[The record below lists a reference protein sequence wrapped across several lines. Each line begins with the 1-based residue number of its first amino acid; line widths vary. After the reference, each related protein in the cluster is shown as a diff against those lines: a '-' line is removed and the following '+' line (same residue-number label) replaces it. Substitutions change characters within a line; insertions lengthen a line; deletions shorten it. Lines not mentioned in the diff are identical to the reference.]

1 MYRNKVMLCGRTTKA
16 IEVRKTTTGKS
27 VTTFSLAVD
36 DGKDANGQGKAI
48 FVNCT
53 AWENT
58 ANLLSQYC
66 RKGSLIGVEGHLTQ
80 KRWEDKQVTLTEV
93 FVENVQFLESKKA
106 EQPQE
111 PVQEPV
117 QEPQT
122 QYTLSIT
129 SDDLPF

>member
-16 IEVRKTTTGKS
+16 IDLRKTNTGKS

-53 AWENT
+53 AWEGT
-58 ANLLSQYC
+58 ANLLAQYC
-66 RKGSLIGVEGHLTQ
+66 GKGSLIGIEGHLVQ
-80 KRWEDKQVTLTEV
+80 KRWEEKQVTLTEV
-93 FVENVQFLESKKA
+93 FVEGIQFLESRR
-106 EQPQE
+106 ESTQE
-111 PVQEPV
+111 
-117 QEPQT
+117 QT
-122 QYTLSIT
+122 QAPAEPSGYSLNIT

>member
-36 DGKDANGQGKAI
+36 DGKDANGQSKAI

-53 AWENT
+53 AWEGT
-58 ANLLSQYC
+58 ANLLAQYC
-66 RKGSLIGVEGHLTQ
+66 GKGSLIGVEGHLIQ
-80 KRWEDKQVTLTEV
+80 KRWEERQVTLTEV
-93 FVENVQFLESKKA
+93 FVESIQFLDTRKQ
-106 EQPQE
+106 EQEQAPQT
-111 PVQEPV
+111 
-117 QEPQT
+117 EPQT
-122 QYTLSIT
+122 DQFNFTIT